1 MGFCVFD
8 ERICL
13 SFVEK
18 VEGYAIVL
26 VGMVV
31 GVHVL
36 VVDLDDSFYFTCYVL
51 HLDYSRLTRNPVKT
65 GPV

>member
-1 MGFCVFD
+1 MGFCVLD

-36 VVDLDDSFYFTCYVL
+36 VVDLDDSFYFTCYVV
-51 HLDYSRLTRNPVKT
+51 HFRL
-65 GPV
+65 

>member
-51 HLDYSRLTRNPVKT
+51 HFRL
-65 GPV
+65 